1 MILPGCCVFLFVSC
15 HRRGSSSRECA
26 VLEKRLLLL
35 LGLWLCPSAAP
46 AGFAYPHMEMDLST
60 RTAALHFQGAAT
72 ATAPAAV
79 APIR

>member
-1 MILPGCCVFLFVSC
+1 
-15 HRRGSSSRECA
+15 
-26 VLEKRLLLL
+26 
-35 LGLWLCPSAAP
+35 
-46 AGFAYPHMEMDLST
+46 MEMDLST